1 MLGISTPR
9 PTRLTLSPA
18 LTSCSSHTQGDLKSK
33 PGTVENLHKQQKF
46 CSSTMSYV
54 SEGRD
59 AERTSERKLF
69 LTEEKWVDEKLKTTS
84 GKRKQTGRLQ
94 PNSSHRPPATLDR
107 KSK

>member
-1 MLGISTPR
+1 TPR

-33 PGTVENLHKQQKF
+33 PGTLEDLHKQHKF
-46 CSSTMSYV
+46 CSSYV

-84 GKRKQTGRLQ
+84 CKQKQTGRLQ